1 VRDLNVL
8 GRPDIRREPVQLRGI
23 VDEALRRIA
32 PLAGRRATIGVHYD
46 PSPPVLASSG
56 HLEQVVMGL
65 VDNAARAIPE
75 GRQGRVEI
83 RVGPGPAGKVHLEVE
98 DDGVGIAPEVL
109 PRIFD
114 PFFTTRDV
122 GQGRG
127 LGLPTAHAIVAA
139 HGGALTVESRPG
151 AGTTFRIELPAA
163 KC

>member
-1 VRDLNVL
+1 
-8 GRPDIRREPVQLRGI
+8 
-23 VDEALRRIA
+23 
-32 PLAGRRATIGVHYD
+32 
-46 PSPPVLASSG
+46 
-56 HLEQVVMGL
+56 
-65 VDNAARAIPE
+65 
-75 GRQGRVEI
+75 
-83 RVGPGPAGKVHLEVE
+83 VHLEVA

-139 HGGALTVESRPG
+139 HGGTLTVESRPG
-151 AGTTFRIELPAA
+151 KGATFRIELPAA